1 MSDSKLVRRASR
13 ERYGNLLAEGIRIF
27 EYQPTM
33 YHCKC
38 LIIDGLWCSVG
49 FSNFDN
55 RSFRLNDEA
64 NLNMLD
70 PEVASQLTKQFV
82 RDRSAAREVTY
93 QQWQNRRWIR
103 KIADKCCALLRSQI

>member
-38 LIIDGLWCSVG
+38 LIIDGVWCSVG
-49 FSNFDN
+49 SSNFDN

-64 NLNMLD
+64 NLNLLD
-70 PEVASQLTKQFV
+70 QRFAGEEMKAFEEDCALAK
-82 RDRSAAREVTY
+82 EVTY
-93 QQWQNRRWIR
+93 QEW
-103 KIADKCCALLRSQI
+103 ADRGLKDKVLDKLACLVRSQI